1 MSIRHDT
8 TLKKRAMIKALQKSL
23 GIVTIAAEQVGID
36 RDTHYRWYKLDSK
49 YHAAVDDVQDIV
61 LDFAESQLHQQI
73 KDKDT
78 AATIFYLKTKGKRR
92 GYIEKQEIGF
102 TDNEG
107 KDIQIIFKN
116 SGDEPVKE

>member
-1 MSIRHDT
+1 MSQTVTH
-8 TLKKRAMIKALQKSL
+8 KKAMLQALEKTL
-23 GIVTIAAEQVGID
+23 GIVTDAATMAGIE
-36 RDTHYRWYKLDSK
+36 RRTHYRWYNEDAEYKK
-49 YHAAVDDVQDIV
+49 AVDAIGDLV
-61 LDFAESQLHQQI
+61 LDMAESSLHRQVKADNI
-73 KDKDT
+73 
-78 AATIFYLKTKGKRR
+78 AATIFYLKTKGKKR

>member
-1 MSIRHDT
+1 M
-8 TLKKRAMIKALQKSL
+8 LAALEKTL
-23 GIVTIAAEQVGID
+23 GIVTDAAKKVGID
-36 RDTHYRWYKLDSK
+36 RKTHYRWYNEDPK
-49 YHAAVDDVQDIV
+49 YKAAVDNIGESV
-61 LDFAESQLHQQI
+61 LDMAESSLFKQVKQ
-73 KDKDT
+73 KNT

-102 TDNEG
+102 TDTEG